1 MSGIRGQQIRD
12 ETIESV
18 DLASGS
24 IRVGE
29 LNADAVSN
37 QATIDSVDTTNDM
50 LLIYDA
56 NNDALKKVAPTN
68 LGVGGSGSPGGS
80 DTQVQFNDGG
90 SFAGNA
96 GLTFN
101 KTAGSLT
108 VAGDVSGSPIMP
120 FDRDWET

>member
-1 MSGIRGQQIRD
+1 MGGIRGQQIRD

-24 IRVGE
+24 IKVGE

-90 SFAGNA
+90 SFAGNS

-101 KTAGSLT
+101 KTSGVFT
-108 VAGDVSGSPIMP
+108 VDKGAV
-120 FDRDWET
+120 FNENQ